1 MTLLLDE
8 NIDEPIVE
16 VLKDLE
22 LKIISISDISP
33 GITDEE
39 VLNIANRESAVIL
52 TSDKDFGELIFRK
65 RLITNGVV
73 LVRLHGITADEKTII
88 IREFVKKYLDK
99 IENSFCVISKNN
111 VRIRPRLN

>member
-16 VLKDLE
+16 ALKDLE

-52 TSDKDFGELIFRK
+52 TADKDFGELIFRK
-65 RLITNGVV
+65 RLISKGVV
-73 LVRLHGITADEKTII
+73 LVRLHGISADEKKSI
-88 IREFVKKYLDK
+88 FVSL
-99 IENSFCVISKNN
+99 
-111 VRIRPRLN
+111 

>member
-1 MTLLLDE
+1 MTLLIDE
-8 NIDEPIVE
+8 NIDKPIVD
-16 VLKDLE
+16 VFRDLE

-65 RLITNGVV
+65 RLINKGVV
-73 LVRLHGITADEKTII
+73 LVRLHGISADEKKSIV
-88 IREFVKKYLDK
+88 REFVNKYLDK

-111 VRIRPRLN
+111 IRIRSRLN

>member
-16 VLKDLE
+16 ALKDLE

-52 TSDKDFGELIFRK
+52 TSD
-65 RLITNGVV
+65 
-73 LVRLHGITADEKTII
+73 
-88 IREFVKKYLDK
+88 
-99 IENSFCVISKNN
+99 
-111 VRIRPRLN
+111 